1 MSGFDKTSSTRNPAT
16 QHPDSMTTEPVPIL
30 WEEVHLTHRRASAL
44 RSHYVTEWLKQTFMS
59 WRSVFRRPG
68 HMIPERHDRLQ
79 TR

>member
-1 MSGFDKTSSTRNPAT
+1 MSGFDKKTSTRTFAS

-30 WEEVHLTHRRASAL
+30 WEEIHLSHRRASAL
-44 RSHYVTEWLKQTFMS
+44 RSLYVTEWLKQTFRS
-59 WRSVFRRPG
+59 WKSVFRRPG